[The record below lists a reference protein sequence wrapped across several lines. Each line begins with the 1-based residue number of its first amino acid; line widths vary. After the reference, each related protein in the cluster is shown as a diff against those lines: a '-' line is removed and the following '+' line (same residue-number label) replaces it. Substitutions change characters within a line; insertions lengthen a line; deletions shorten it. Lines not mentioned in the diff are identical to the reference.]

1 LAFPNAFEGTGPD
14 YASQLVAK
22 SIAESVYQPGG
33 KDHAFADPDRICGSK
48 SVARRQRECLT
59 RSGGNVESYANT
71 DSDSLPG
78 VFGTD
83 IDSFISGISI

>member
-1 LAFPNAFEGTGPD
+1 LAFPNAFEGTGAH

-33 KDHAFADPDRICGSK
+33 EDHAFAVPDRICGSK
-48 SVARRQRECLT
+48 SVALWQRECLT
-59 RSGGNVESYANT
+59 RSGGNFESYAHT
-71 DSDSLPG
+71 ESDSLPG